1 MKIKIKG
8 PNPFQIQFFD
18 NMLPKLSRILKIK
31 GQDAESKI
39 EAPRWTDE
47 KRPRAQARGSWPR
60 DCRGNTVK
68 VAFPQLINRD
78 RGSVKKVCFILKT
91 SAQIFCK
98 KDPLQYVQSTS
109 SREKKNKARVKD
121 LGFFVRLV

>member
-8 PNPFQIQFFD
+8 PNPFQIQIFD
-18 NMLPKLSRILKIK
+18 NLLPKLSRILKIE
-31 GQDAESKI
+31 GQDAES
-39 EAPRWTDE
+39 RRMRSDGWTRRGHAL
-47 KRPRAQARGSWPR
+47 KRVAVGHEIAAKKGK
-60 DCRGNTVK
+60 CRVSR
-68 VAFPQLINRD
+68 LIDRD
-78 RGSVKKVCFILKT
+78 RGSVKEVCFILKT
-91 SAQIFCK
+91 SAQIFYK